1 MPSLMTSR
9 EPAIWYWAT
18 LSRNNPLMDLSESQ
32 IEEIEAALEKLDQL
46 DPAQLPAPA
55 AELARL
61 LADILEDLE
70 TS

>member
-1 MPSLMTSR
+1 
-9 EPAIWYWAT
+9 
-18 LSRNNPLMDLSESQ
+18 MDLSQSQ
-32 IEEIEAALEKLDQL
+32 IEDIEAALEKLDQL

-55 AELARL
+55 TELASL

>member
-1 MPSLMTSR
+1 MNPSK
-9 EPAIWYWAT
+9 
-18 LSRNNPLMDLSESQ
+18 SQ

-55 AELARL
+55 TELAAL